1 MVGSSA
7 MRILF
12 ALTGSLWIIYSAF
25 AQAPQLGATDKDF
38 IKAAASNGM
47 AEIQLGKLASSRASR
62 EEVQEFARR
71 LEKDHGEANVELLK
85 IIDSQGLDVPRDMEP
100 YLAAAKHLE
109 SLKGEAFDRAY
120 LQHIVQEHEEAI
132 AHFTKEAQQGQN
144 PQLKD
149 YASKTLPRLREHL
162 QRARELAAGQPK

>member
-1 MVGSSA
+1 MLLAV
-7 MRILF
+7 
-12 ALTGSLWIIYSAF
+12 TGSFWLVCSVF
-25 AQAPQLGATDKDF
+25 AQAPQLGAVDKDF

-100 YLAAAKHLE
+100 YIAAAKQLE

-120 LQHIVQEHEEAI
+120 LQHIIQEHEEAI
-132 AHFTKEAQQGQN
+132 ASFSREAQEGQN
-144 PQLKD
+144 PQLKA
-149 YASKTLPRLREHL
+149 YASKMLPGLREHL
-162 QRARELAAGQPK
+162 KQARDLAAGQP